1 MIRAGESARY
11 LLCGAFVGIAF
22 FQLTQS
28 GVDVT
33 ISHSLPRLMGLA
45 QIVQCQL
52 LMEP

>member
-33 ISHSLPRLMGLA
+33 ISHFLSWPLRIA
-45 QIVQCQL
+45 YFL
-52 LMEP
+52 LFFLRGKI